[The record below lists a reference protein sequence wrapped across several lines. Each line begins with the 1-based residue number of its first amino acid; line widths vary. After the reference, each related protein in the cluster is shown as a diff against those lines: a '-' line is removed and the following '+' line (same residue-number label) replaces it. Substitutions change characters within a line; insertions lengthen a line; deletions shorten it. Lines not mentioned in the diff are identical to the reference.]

1 MPNISPAIIA
11 TVGLTLLSCASDN
24 EVRIQRRELTSNQ
37 FTYDAGATAVGDRNT
52 FPIILQS
59 VGPGPVTLFDIQSGD
74 EDHFVVLPTWA
85 ETDFDDDEDEKG
97 RKPTLIDEVRTNDG
111 KLFLEIDGHELR
123 KKTGKEYTVYFVH
136 GRDSLGQINI

>member
-85 ETDFDDDEDEKG
+85 ETDFDDDGVPERLTIPSGSPDV
-97 RKPTLIDEVRTNDG
+97 PASWQQAVLI
-111 KLFLEIDGHELR
+111 LR
-123 KKTGKEYTVYFVH
+123 AG
-136 GRDSLGQINI
+136 